1 MNTKSLVNEVENAFR
16 TGLPAVLGP
25 VFEAREE
32 QIEMARAVA
41 TAIETDRIDVIE
53 AETGLGKT
61 LAYLIPLVVHCSRTG
76 ARAVVSTY
84 TKNLQSQLAE
94 KDLSL
99 AAQAA
104 GRVGSA
110 AGEVTG
116 AVLMGRANYAC
127 RRRIGSVLDTSAKRG
142 RAQAGDPPP
151 ADPAMSGWLETVRGS
166 GTGELDWIPGA
177 TQFLTGG
184 VRHKIACPSREA
196 ACVGCRFRDD
206 CYLFRA
212 RRRALEAQLVVTNH
226 ALLFSNVMAAGAL
239 LGPFDILVVDEAHH
253 LDDVATDFFSI
264 SFSPRSIRGAH
275 HSIYTP
281 DYEETMRY
289 VRAMIVAE
297 SADEAALVDRLWAS
311 FHDEMDAADKETAS
325 LFAVLR
331 RNAASLERRSNG
343 VDARGNSN
351 EPAVYMEG
359 SPLFYDTESARADI
373 SRALA
378 RMEETADEIL
388 DIVDGHESLAESS
401 ATAAVRAIRETA
413 AETRVEFDFLIAGSA
428 DDHVFYVQ
436 FDGASDAFGVSALAA
451 SPVDVSTRL
460 GVALEEGSRA
470 SVLTSATLSVEGD
483 FAFTLERLGLAD
495 SARAGTR
502 RFDSP
507 FDMDK
512 NRVVL
517 LPEHIPDPGAES
529 FLRESAG
536 LIAETAAASG
546 RRVLVLCTAR
556 SQVASLQRLL
566 SSSRGE
572 AAELFA
578 QTDGAS
584 REDLLERFKS
594 SRCGILIGL
603 ASFWEGIDLPGDAL
617 EIVVILK
624 LPFLVPTEPVTQ
636 ARSRRMAEAGENA
649 FEKLFIPDVVLRLR
663 QGMGRLIRT
672 SRDRGAVLLL
682 DRRLWHSRYGEFILR
697 AVTNGSVRCRD
708 QSSTIEHVKAY
719 FGQS

>member
-1 MNTKSLVNEVENAFR
+1 
-16 TGLPAVLGP
+16 
-25 VFEAREE
+25 
-32 QIEMARAVA
+32 
-41 TAIETDRIDVIE
+41 
-53 AETGLGKT
+53 
-61 LAYLIPLVVHCSRTG
+61 
-76 ARAVVSTY
+76 
-84 TKNLQSQLAE
+84 
-94 KDLSL
+94 
-99 AAQAA
+99 
-104 GRVGSA
+104 
-110 AGEVTG
+110 
-116 AVLMGRANYAC
+116 
-127 RRRIGSVLDTSAKRG
+127 
-142 RAQAGDPPP
+142 
-151 ADPAMSGWLETVRGS
+151 MSGWLETVRGS
-166 GTGELDWIPGA
+166 DTGELDWIPGA

-281 DYEETMRY
+281 EYEETMRY
-289 VRAMIVAE
+289 VRAMILAE
-297 SADEAALVDRLWAS
+297 SADEAASVDRLWAS
-311 FHDEMDAADKETAS
+311 FHNEMDAADKETAS

-351 EPAVYMEG
+351 EPAVYLEG

-378 RMEETADEIL
+378 RMEETAGEIL

-436 FDGASDAFGVSALAA
+436 FDGAGARGAADRRAEGASDAFGVSALAA

-507 FDMDK
+507 FDMDE

-603 ASFWEGIDLPGDAL
+603 ASFWEGVDLPGDAL
-617 EIVVILK
+617 EIVVIL
-624 LPFLVPTEPVTQ
+624 
-636 ARSRRMAEAGENA
+636 
-649 FEKLFIPDVVLRLR
+649 
-663 QGMGRLIRT
+663 
-672 SRDRGAVLLL
+672 
-682 DRRLWHSRYGEFILR
+682 
-697 AVTNGSVRCRD
+697 
-708 QSSTIEHVKAY
+708 
-719 FGQS
+719 